1 MKKNI
6 FFLKIIFCLIIF
18 FELSC
23 NSNQSGNKNQITLAV
38 INARI
43 WTGDSQK
50 PWAEAIAIS
59 GDTISFVGTTAD
71 CKKLVGTSTQI
82 FDAQNQ
88 MITPGFIDAHVHF
101 IDGGFGLTSVKLRD
115 ANTKAEF
122 INRISAFAKTVP
134 SGTWI
139 MNGDWDQTLWGGE
152 MPTAS
157 WIDSVT
163 PNTPVFVTRLDGHM
177 SLANSLAM
185 KIANISAN
193 TKDTF
198 GGEILRDA
206 KKNPTGIFKDNALDL
221 IYTVVPNAK
230 ELSKDNALQAAMNFV
245 ASKGVTSVHS
255 MGTFDDLETYRRAH
269 AQNKMITRV
278 YAVVPL
284 AKWRQLRDEIAKNG
298 KGGEWLHIGGL
309 KGFVDGSL
317 GSHTAAMF
325 QPFSD
330 AKGGT
335 GLFITPIDSL
345 RTYAENAHREHLQV
359 IVHAIGDKAIRTQFD
374 IIEDIE
380 SNSDDEPPYNKNR
393 FRIEHAQH
401 ISPKDI
407 PKFALWGVIPSMQ
420 PYHCIDDGRWAEKI
434 IGHERA
440 KTTYAFRSLIDS
452 GANPAFGSDWAVA
465 PPTPLEGIYAAVTRR
480 TLDDKNP
487 NGWIPEQK
495 ITVEESLRCYTINAA
510 YAGFEEK
517 YKGSLEIGKVADFV
531 ILEKDLT
538 KIAPETIRDVKVKAT
553 YVGGKCVYENKN

>member
-50 PWAEAIAIS
+50 PWAEAIAMS
-59 GDTISFVGTTAD
+59 GDTISFIGTTAD
-71 CKKLVGTSTQI
+71 CQKFFGTSTQI
-82 FDAQNQ
+82 IDAHDQ

-115 ANTKAEF
+115 ANTKVEF
-122 INRISAFAKTVP
+122 ISRIGAYAKTVP

-157 WIDSVT
+157 WIDSLT

-245 ASKGVTSVHS
+245 ASKGVTSVHAMS
-255 MGTFDDLETYRRAH
+255 SSFDDLATFRRAH
-269 AQNKMITRV
+269 AQNKMITRIYV
-278 YAVVPL
+278 ATQL
-284 AKWRQLRDEIAKNG
+284 SKWTQLRDDIAKNG
-298 KGGEWLHIGGL
+298 KGDRWLHTGGL

-317 GSHTAAMF
+317 GAHTAAMLE
-325 QPFSD
+325 PFSD

-335 GLFITPIDSL
+335 GLFITPPDSL
-345 RTYAENAHREHLQV
+345 YVYTSNADKAGLQV
-359 IVHAIGDKAIRTQFD
+359 IVHAIGDKAIRTQLD
-374 IIEDIE
+374 IFERVEKENGKRDR
-380 SNSDDEPPYNKNR
+380 R

-401 ISPKDI
+401 ISPTDI
-407 PKFALWGVIPSMQ
+407 SRFSTLGVIPSMQ

-434 IGHERA
+434 IGNERA

-452 GANPAFGSDWAVA
+452 GANLAFGSDWAVA

-495 ITVEESLRCYTINAA
+495 ITVEEALRCYTVNAA

-517 YKGSLEIGKVADFV
+517 YKGSLEIGKVADFI

-538 KIAPETIRDVKVKAT
+538 RMVPETIRDVKVKAT